1 MKTTFETIHINNIG
15 LPIEE
20 NRYGDKFKIYNYSD
34 NPGLYEIPTINKLHE
49 FSKEN
54 NNCNILYLH
63 TKGISYDDN
72 NQRENDWIDMMLF
85 FLVEQYNTCIKKLQE
100 GIQVVG
106 CNYYDENLHMRN
118 PPHFS
123 GNFWWAN
130 SSYINTLSPLIE
142 KTETVNPTDAEFWL
156 CQNNPIFGTLEV

>member
-1 MKTTFETIHINNIG
+1 
-15 LPIEE
+15 
-20 NRYGDKFKIYNYSD
+20 
-34 NPGLYEIPTINKLHE
+34 
-49 FSKEN
+49 
-54 NNCNILYLH
+54 
-63 TKGISYDDN
+63 
-72 NQRENDWIDMMLF
+72 MMLF

-142 KTETVNPTDAEFWL
+142 KPETVNPTDAEFWL
-156 CQNNPIFGTLEV
+156 CQNNPSIYELHNSKINHYMDVYPDILYRKKLLIELVDNNRTDKNTRHSYLNL